1 MHYFEIVFLPSYE
14 QLFSSFAVPAI
25 NDFILTIHL
34 TVLFQHDVH
43 CLLETLALQ
52 IFLDW
57 VKILHYYLS
66 GW

>member
-52 IFLDW
+52 IFLD
-57 VKILHYYLS
+57 
-66 GW
+66 